1 MINLLST
8 RHNQYFTIGKI
19 TFENKQK
26 KTFLCERLGITMN
39 TLEVIIED
47 FNRLFSPI
55 ELESKN
61 QIVTLKIP
69 DYLSYDYFI
78 SRVFSTSL
86 EYQILESIF
95 FNNTFTYDQLA
106 EKLFVS
112 RSSLIRSIKFINEE
126 ILKFDFFIDTK
137 PLKIVGNERNV
148 RFFFITYFKDKYG
161 LSSLPFDID
170 EMEAIKKFYQIGSNL
185 KGLQQSV
192 QDQNNFMLFCMV
204 ALYRERLGYKRKTN
218 GADKNNTFLSN
229 VLDVIE
235 NTPNFIKKKNNNFF
249 DRNFL
254 SQIFGI
260 FLQEGFLKPNFFSK
274 NRQLNLFKEVRV
286 TKFIE
291 LISVELGLNIGTDD
305 KFLLSQNIYEILFGY
320 LSFPSEFDFLDDTY
334 SNFYEYHSFPL
345 PELKSKIKSIY
356 FQCFGQEKGI
366 YFPFVFFTTYTHWPF
381 FLEQLQVNKAT
392 IKINVFIDFD
402 PSFGEYIKSKI
413 MTLFNGNYEVTV
425 KNDPDNLPIVEET
438 DLLITNVYSPINFP
452 KEKII
457 GVSHFITDH
466 DIELIIKKID
476 SIAKSK

>member
-260 FLQEGFLKPNFFSK
+260 FLQEGF
-274 NRQLNLFKEVRV
+274 
-286 TKFIE
+286 
-291 LISVELGLNIGTDD
+291 
-305 KFLLSQNIYEILFGY
+305 
-320 LSFPSEFDFLDDTY
+320 
-334 SNFYEYHSFPL
+334 
-345 PELKSKIKSIY
+345 
-356 FQCFGQEKGI
+356 
-366 YFPFVFFTTYTHWPF
+366 
-381 FLEQLQVNKAT
+381 
-392 IKINVFIDFD
+392 
-402 PSFGEYIKSKI
+402 
-413 MTLFNGNYEVTV
+413 
-425 KNDPDNLPIVEET
+425 
-438 DLLITNVYSPINFP
+438 
-452 KEKII
+452 
-457 GVSHFITDH
+457 
-466 DIELIIKKID
+466 
-476 SIAKSK
+476 